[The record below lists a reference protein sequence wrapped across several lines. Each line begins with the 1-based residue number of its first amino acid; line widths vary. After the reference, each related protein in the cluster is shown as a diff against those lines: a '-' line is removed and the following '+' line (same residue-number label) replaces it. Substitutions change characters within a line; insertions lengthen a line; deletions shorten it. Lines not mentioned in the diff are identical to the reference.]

1 MVFETEAF
9 NKFKDVQDGSFK
21 ENLASDVKGILSLY
35 EAACFGAVEDLPSL
49 GLRQKHLRAALP
61 T

>member
-1 MVFETEAF
+1 MVFETEVF
-9 NKFKDVQDGSFK
+9 NKFKDAQDGSFK

-35 EAACFGAVEDLPSL
+35 EADCFGTVEDLPSL
-49 GLRQKHLRAALP
+49 SLRQKHLRAALP